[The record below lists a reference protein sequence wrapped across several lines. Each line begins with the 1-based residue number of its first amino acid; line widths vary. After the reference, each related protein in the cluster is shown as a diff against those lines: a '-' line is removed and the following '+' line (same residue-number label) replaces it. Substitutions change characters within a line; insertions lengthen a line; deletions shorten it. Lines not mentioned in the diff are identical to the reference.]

1 VGPPDAIAKGSVSV
15 TIGGLLAARQGD
27 PTVHGGL
34 ITVGFPQV
42 MIGDVG
48 QGVIAVA
55 TRKPTAAEVQEIQ
68 DALDAGDQ
76 QRAIDLAIEYY
87 GIDTHNAPTIGFD
100 PTEGDYA
107 TTDFQGNISVGPQG
121 ASSPEVLASTIV
133 HETTHSNQ
141 AAVQRALDPTAT
153 DWSTDPA
160 AVDMDEAMAY
170 ESELQS
176 AGNTGLDTNA
186 AEHQI
191 ASDRR
196 DEHRNDLPP
205 DDQTRFDNGN
215 YP

>member
-1 VGPPDAIAKGSVSV
+1 
-15 TIGGLLAARQGD
+15 
-27 PTVHGGL
+27 
-34 ITVGFPQV
+34 
-42 MIGDVG
+42 M
-48 QGVIAVA
+48 
-55 TRKPTAAEVQEIQ
+55 
-68 DALDAGDQ
+68 
-76 QRAIDLAIEYY
+76 
-87 GIDTHNAPTIGFD
+87 
-100 PTEGDYA
+100 
-107 TTDFQGNISVGPQG
+107 
-121 ASSPEVLASTIV
+121 
-133 HETTHSNQ
+133 
-141 AAVQRALDPTAT
+141 QRALDPTAT